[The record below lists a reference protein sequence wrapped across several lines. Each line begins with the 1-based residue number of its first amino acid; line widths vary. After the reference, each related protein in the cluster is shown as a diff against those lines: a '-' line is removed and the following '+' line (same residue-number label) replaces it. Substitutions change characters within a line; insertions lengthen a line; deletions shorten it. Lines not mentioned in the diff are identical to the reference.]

1 MFTIYILKLE
11 QNKYYVG
18 LSKNPDSRIQ
28 EHFNGNGSS
37 FTSLYKPVHIVKQI
51 QTYDRYDEDKIVKQY
66 MSKYGIFNVR
76 GGSYSNIKL
85 SDEIVD
91 FLEKEIMHA
100 RNACFRCLKRGHFM
114 KNCNAKTNIRG
125 SSLNPRTSFIVKN
138 NQFQENNDLTNFIQ
152 LKKLNI
158 DDLSEQYELKEN
170 KKKDSLSTN
179 NLSKQYEL
187 KENDDSLSTNDLIKN
202 DELKEN
208 KKEDLRKDLDEL
220 FDLFI
225 DSLVKNKIYIIDSF
239 LYFHQNYKY
248 IQSNYQTLYTRCSD
262 IWNTYFK

>member
-11 QNKYYVG
+11 QNKYYIG
-18 LSKNPDSRIQ
+18 LSKYPESRIQ

-37 FTSLYKPVHIVKQI
+37 FTSLFKPIQIIKQI
-51 QTYDRYDEDKIVKQY
+51 QTYDRYDEDKIVKQC
-66 MSKYGIFNVR
+66 MSKYGILNVR
-76 GGSYSNIKL
+76 GGSYSNIEL
-85 SDEIVD
+85 SDTIVD

-125 SSLNPRTSFIVKN
+125 SSLSSKYLIKN
-138 NQFQENNDLTNFIQ
+138 NQLKENENNDLINLIQ
-152 LKKLNI
+152 LKELNI
-158 DDLSEQYELKEN
+158 DDLEKKYELKEN
-170 KKKDSLSTN
+170 K
-179 NLSKQYEL
+179 
-187 KENDDSLSTNDLIKN
+187 DSLSTNDLIKN
-202 DELKEN
+202 YELKEN

-225 DSLVKNKIYIIDSF
+225 DSLVKNKSYIIGSI

-248 IQSNYQTLYTRCSD
+248 VKNNYQILYTRCSN
-262 IWNTYFK
+262 IWSAYFK

>member
-18 LSKNPDSRIQ
+18 LSKYPESRIQ

-37 FTSLYKPVHIVKQI
+37 FTTLYKPIHIVKQI
-51 QTYDRYDEDKIVKQY
+51 QTYDRYDEDKIVKQC
-66 MSKYGIFNVR
+66 MSKYGILNVR
-76 GGSYSNIKL
+76 GGSYSNLEL
-85 SDEIVD
+85 SNETVD

-125 SSLNPRTSFIVKN
+125 SSLSSRTLFIFKN
-138 NQFQENNDLTNFIQ
+138 NQLKENKNNDLTNLIQ
-152 LKKLNI
+152 LKELNI
-158 DDLSEQYELKEN
+158 DDLEKKYELKEN
-170 KKKDSLSTN
+170 K
-179 NLSKQYEL
+179 
-187 KENDDSLSTNDLIKN
+187 DSLSTNDLIKN
-202 DELKEN
+202 YELKEN

-220 FDLFI
+220 FDLLI
-225 DSLVKNKIYIIDSF
+225 DSLIKNKNYIIESI

-248 IQSNYQTLYTRCSD
+248 IKDNNQNLYNRCSN
-262 IWNTYFK
+262 IWSTYFK

>member
-37 FTSLYKPVHIVKQI
+37 FTSLYKPIHIVKQI
-51 QTYDRYDEDKIVKQY
+51 QTYDRYDEDKIVKQC
-66 MSKYGIFNVR
+66 MSKFGILNVR
-76 GGSYSNIKL
+76 GGSYSNIEL

-91 FLEKEIMHA
+91 FLEKEIIHA

-125 SSLNPRTSFIVKN
+125 CSLSLPKD
-138 NQFQENNDLTNFIQ
+138 NQLKENDFSKFIQ
-152 LKKLNI
+152 LKKLDIN
-158 DDLSEQYELKEN
+158 DLSIKYELKEN
-170 KKKDSLSTN
+170 KDSLSTYD
-179 NLSKQYEL
+179 LS
-187 KENDDSLSTNDLIKN
+187 IKN
-202 DELKEN
+202 ELKEN

-220 FDLFI
+220 FDLLI
-225 DSLVKNKIYIIDSF
+225 DSLVKNKNYIIDSII
-239 LYFHQNYKY
+239 YFYQNCKY
-248 IQSNYQTLYTRCSD
+248 IKDNNQNLYNRCSD
-262 IWNTYFK
+262 IWSTYFK